1 MAKRKKKSS
10 GNDASVGMAVPSSG
24 RSHFGVNIDS
34 AENGFIVNASGG
46 GDGGEYWSKRYI
58 AKDRP
63 EALKISNSC
72 LAGGASKGGKKKGNN
87 KKRIGLK
94 RG

>member
-1 MAKRKKKSS
+1 MAKRRKSK
-10 GNDASVGMAVPSSG
+10 GANQAAPSSIG
-24 RSHFGVNIDS
+24 GSSHLSVNIDD
-34 AENGFIVNASGG
+34 AENGYIVNASGSG
-46 GDGGEYWSKRYI
+46 SGEGDYWSKRYI

-72 LAGGASKGGKKKGNN
+72 LAGGNSKGGKKKSGG
-87 KKRIGLK
+87 KKKIALK

>member
-1 MAKRKKKSS
+1 MAKRKKIK
-10 GNDASVGMAVPSSG
+10 GNGAMLASPSSG
-24 RSHFGVNIDS
+24 RSHLSVNIDD
-34 AENGFIVNASGG
+34 AENGYIVSASGSG
-46 GDGGEYWSKRYI
+46 SGEGEYWSKRYI

-72 LAGGASKGGKKKGNN
+72 LAGGASRGGKKKANN

>member
-1 MAKRKKKSS
+1 MAKRKKSKGSS
-10 GNDASVGMAVPSSG
+10 AGMAVPSSG
-24 RSHFGVNIDS
+24 GRGHLSVNIDD
-34 AENGFIVNASGG
+34 AENGYIVNASGSG
-46 GDGGEYWSKRYI
+46 SGDGEYWSKRYI

-72 LAGGASKGGKKKGNN
+72 LAGGSSKGGKKKASG
-87 KKRIGLK
+87 KKKLTLK

>member
-1 MAKRKKKSS
+1 MAKRKKSK
-10 GNDASVGMAVPSSG
+10 GDGANQVAPSSG
-24 RSHFGVNIDS
+24 RSHLSVNIDD
-34 AENGFIVNASGG
+34 AENGYIVNASGG
-46 GDGGEYWSKRYI
+46 GGDGDYWSKRYI

-72 LAGGASKGGKKKGNN
+72 LAGGRSSGGKKKGGN
-87 KKRIGLK
+87 KKKTSLK